1 MVIAAL
7 RSIGFPAQYISGVLR
22 TLPPPRQPRRI
33 GEDACHAW
41 LSAFCGNTGWIEVDP
56 TKTAS
61 PMDHIPLAWGRDGT
75 DVCPIQGVFIGGEQ
89 NLLVVSVDVAP
100 L

>member
-1 MVIAAL
+1 MIPAL
-7 RSIGFPAQYISGVLR
+7 RSIGIPARYLRGVLR
-22 TLPPPRQPRRI
+22 TLPPPGQPRRI
-33 GEDACHAW
+33 GADACHAW

-75 DVCPIQGVFIGGEQ
+75 DVCPIQGVFIGGGQ
-89 NLLVVSVDVAP
+89 HPFDVSVDVAS